1 MREFACRWAARF
13 GLGPAA
19 VGDLELAVNE
29 LAANSCLHG
38 GGAGTVRLW
47 AEDGQ
52 VVCEVRDAGTITDP
66 LAGRRP
72 VDMSPYG
79 GRGILMVNHLADL
92 VRVHTGPA
100 AP

>member
-66 LAGRRP
+66 LA
-72 VDMSPYG
+72 
-79 GRGILMVNHLADL
+79 
-92 VRVHTGPA
+92 A
-100 AP
+100 AARWT